1 MKKIGFV
8 AILFFMV
15 ALGAV
20 AQEESR
26 RMRPRGGQ
34 RMNKE
39 MMAKR
44 MTERQTK
51 RLSLTDV
58 QQDSMLVFNSDYL
71 AQMQALRS
79 NRPTHNREQVA
90 NDSLSNKKM
99 DKKEMRKHR
108 KEMEKQSAARMDS
121 LRTVYMMR
129 VKSVL
134 TEEQFAEFEKKQSER
149 PQHGRRPDAPHRGRN
164 EWRNHEADFGGE
176 DMNN

>member
-8 AILFFMV
+8 AILFLMV
-15 ALGAV
+15 ALGTV

-44 MTERQTK
+44 MTERQAK

-58 QQDSMLVFNSDYL
+58 QQDSMLIFNSDYL

-79 NRPTHNREQVA
+79 NRPNHNRAQVA
-90 NDSLSNKKM
+90 NDSLSGKKM
-99 DKKEMRKHR
+99 DKKEMRKQR
-108 KEMEKQSAARMDS
+108 KEMEKQSAAQMDS

-134 TEEQFAEFEKKQSER
+134 TEKQFAEFEKMQSER
-149 PQHGRRPDAPHRGRN
+149 PQHGRRPDGPHRGRN

-176 DMNN
+176 GLND